1 MTKANIHL
9 SVYSSNMGA
18 IWPAEAK
25 QKPNLDARIRES
37 IFDDEDESSVSF
49 EISDIEDLMEIINLY
64 SGRPVRMTIGV
75 EIKSDDFSAFA
86 SLQSHAFGKDK
97 AIHASFRALE
107 KDDISPAT
115 AAEKLQAISHS
126 LLNWERNNNK
136 AKP

>member
-1 MTKANIHL
+1 MTKANFHL

-25 QKPNLDARIRES
+25 QNPNLDARIRES

-49 EISDIEDLMEIINLY
+49 EISDIEDLLEILNLY
-64 SGRPVRMTIGV
+64 AGRPVRMSIGV

-86 SLQSHAFGKDK
+86 SLRSHAFGSYSG
-97 AIHASFRALE
+97 IHASFRALE

-136 AKP
+136 ATS

>member
-1 MTKANIHL
+1 MTKANFHL

-25 QKPNLDARIRES
+25 QNPNLDARIRES
-37 IFDDEDESSVSF
+37 IFDDEDESSASF
-49 EISDIEDLMEIINLY
+49 EISDIEDLAEIMKLY
-64 SGRPVRMTIGV
+64 AGQPVRMRIAI
-75 EIKSDDFSAFA
+75 EIKSDDFSVFA
-86 SLQSHAFGKDK
+86 SLGSNALGNY
-97 AIHASFRALE
+97 ASFRALE

-126 LLNWERNNNK
+126 LMNWERNNNK